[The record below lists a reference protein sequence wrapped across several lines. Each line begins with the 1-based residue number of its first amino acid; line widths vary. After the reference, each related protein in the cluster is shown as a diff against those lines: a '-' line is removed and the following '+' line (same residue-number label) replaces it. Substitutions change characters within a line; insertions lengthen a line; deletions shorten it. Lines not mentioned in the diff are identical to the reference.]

1 MTDAATD
8 TSDHDALFSA
18 LCTELGICLH
28 AKGQAKVVAA
38 LPSGLDAAVKAV
50 FAAEGIDFL
59 NAPGSLKRYVR
70 DCLKAHPPTAS
81 GGGQ

>member
-1 MTDAATD
+1 MTDTPDAPAP
-8 TSDHDALFSA
+8 DHEPMFGA

-59 NAPGSLKRYVR
+59 NAPGSLKRDVR
-70 DCLKAHPPTAS
+70 DCLKAHLPAA
-81 GGGQ
+81 